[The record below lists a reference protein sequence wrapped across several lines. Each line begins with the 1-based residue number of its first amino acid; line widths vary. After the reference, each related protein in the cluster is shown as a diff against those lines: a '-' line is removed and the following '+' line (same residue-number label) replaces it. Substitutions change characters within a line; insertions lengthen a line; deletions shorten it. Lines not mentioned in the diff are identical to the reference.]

1 MITCNFMN
9 GNINYSELV
18 FLMCEFGHYQFM
30 GFQNNGN
37 RMQCLAKPHEERGHS
52 MDVTVF

>member
-9 GNINYSELV
+9 GDINYSELV

-30 GFQNNGN
+30 GFKNNGN
-37 RMQCLAKPHEERGHS
+37 RMQCLAKPREERGHS
-52 MDVTVF
+52 IDVTVF